1 MEEFK
6 FIVTVDAGTFEQAQ
20 LVMRERIYN
29 EEDYGFPY
37 LIDWVQLGGVMGVI
51 VFDNIDQDLLNL
63 QRLELINLIWDNSES
78 SLWGLVNMLD
88 DWYDRTYPIKEAS

>member
-37 LIDWVQLGGVMGVI
+37 LIDWV
-51 VFDNIDQDLLNL
+51 
-63 QRLELINLIWDNSES
+63 
-78 SLWGLVNMLD
+78 
-88 DWYDRTYPIKEAS
+88 